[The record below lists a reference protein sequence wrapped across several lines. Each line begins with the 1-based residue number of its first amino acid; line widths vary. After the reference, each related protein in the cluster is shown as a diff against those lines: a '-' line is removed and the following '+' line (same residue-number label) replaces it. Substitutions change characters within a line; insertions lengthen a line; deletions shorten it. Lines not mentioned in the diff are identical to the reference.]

1 MSPFAWTLFHLRGI
15 PVRGHLSLLVVL
27 PLLAFSIARDTL
39 PFVLVHMDATR
50 ADLAMP
56 IELLG
61 LLLAFALF
69 AAITAH
75 ELGHAAV
82 TLRQGGRVRQIT
94 LMVFGGVA
102 EIDHEDATPGQ
113 QITMALAGPAVSL
126 ALATISAGLS
136 LIVWLPVD
144 ALAALRVFAL
154 MNIVLGVF
162 NLLPAYPLDGGRV
175 LRGALA
181 FRLAPLDAT
190 RAAVVVGRAFALV
203 GVALSVAHRD
213 PMLMILAGY
222 LFFAGGADEA
232 AGRLRHALKGLR
244 ARQALT
250 TRVATV
256 DPTATLSAVAR
267 HMLHVGAT
275 AAVVRDVQGARG
287 VLTLAEVR
295 RGGPRTA
302 AEALR
307 GEPLWAR
314 PDDELS
320 LIARALQDGVQTGVL
335 VVDDMNFILGVVTWE
350 ELSRAG
356 SLRSA
361 ADVRPARAGQH
372 AAEARTASQSS

>member
-144 ALAALRVFAL
+144 ALAALRVGARPVFVDVTDDTLL
-154 MNIVLGVF
+154 M
-162 NLLPAYPLDGGRV
+162 
-175 LRGALA
+175 
-181 FRLAPLDAT
+181 
-190 RAAVVVGRAFALV
+190 
-203 GVALSVAHRD
+203 D
-213 PMLMILAGY
+213 P
-222 LFFAGGADEA
+222 D
-232 AGRLRHALKGLR
+232 
-244 ARQALT
+244 
-250 TRVATV
+250 
-256 DPTATLSAVAR
+256 AVAR
-267 HMLHVGAT
+267 A
-275 AAVVRDVQGARG
+275 
-287 VLTLAEVR
+287 
-295 RGGPRTA
+295 
-302 AEALR
+302 
-307 GEPLWAR
+307 
-314 PDDELS
+314 LS
-320 LIARALQDGVQTGVL
+320 LTTGELMRPVRQARRQPHSRQQ
-335 VVDDMNFILGVVTWE
+335 VT
-350 ELSRAG
+350 RA
-356 SLRSA
+356 RS
-361 ADVRPARAGQH
+361 GLCHWHTTYQ
-372 AAEARTASQSS
+372 

>member
-1 MSPFAWTLFHLRGI
+1 MSPFAWTLFQFRGI
-15 PVRGHLSLLVVL
+15 PVRGHLSLIVIL
-27 PLLAFSIARDTL
+27 PLLAFSIARETL

-61 LLLAFALF
+61 LLLAFGLF

-75 ELGHAAV
+75 EFGHAAV
-82 TLRQGGRVRQIT
+82 TLRHGGRVRQIT
-94 LMVFGGVA
+94 LMVFGGV
-102 EIDHEDATPGQ
+102 DHEDASPGQ

-126 ALATISAGLS
+126 MLAAISAGLS
-136 LIVWLPVD
+136 LINWLPVD

-154 MNIVLGVF
+154 MNLVLGVF

-181 FRLAPLDAT
+181 LRLAPLDAT
-190 RAAVVVGRAFALV
+190 RAAVIVGRAFALV
-203 GVALSVAHRD
+203 GAALSITHRD
-213 PMLMILAGY
+213 PILMILAGY

-256 DPTATLSAVAR
+256 DPTATLSEVAR

-295 RGGPRTA
+295 RDGARTA
-302 AEALR
+302 GDALR
-307 GEPLWAR
+307 GEPLWAH

-335 VVDDMNFILGVVTWE
+335 VVDDMNFILGVVTWN

-356 SLRSA
+356 ALMSA
-361 ADVRPARAGQH
+361 ADVRPARSGQGAPETR
-372 AAEARTASQSS
+372 AAPLSG